1 MNSFLSKKSISFLI
15 GILTLFLHPI
25 ISILINLILIYFSPK
40 EIRKISAFFLALNLG
55 IIAYFTNPLP
65 SDDLYRHYESMNL
78 IKNLDFFEIFNSS
91 YSLVYFNT
99 IIMYIIS
106 LTGLFG
112 LYPMLYVSIG
122 YYLLFYMVLE
132 YSEKNHNSKQD
143 ILMMILFVFSIFIFR
158 DFISGLRNQFAFIL
172 CSFAIYIDY
181 FKNKTLIRNLI
192 FILSLF
198 IHTSV
203 IIVIL
208 AFTIYKLLEDKIKSY
223 KLNLIAYFTVPI
235 LIVFFMLLKNLNV
248 TNSFLLKIVNY
259 FTCFGYNNFNVLL
272 FKLLIFSL
280 IGFSLFICRRNS
292 IKLIRFISFFWFLSL
307 GAIFNMTLFYRFNY
321 LIYGLSIIPMLNLLN
336 FYKCR
341 KIFYFLILLILIL
354 SIFLMYRSILAY
366 PWNFSI
372 DFFELFP
379 ILNSM
384 L

>member
-1 MNSFLSKKSISFLI
+1 M
-15 GILTLFLHPI
+15 
-25 ISILINLILIYFSPK
+25 
-40 EIRKISAFFLALNLG
+40 
-55 IIAYFTNPLP
+55 
-65 SDDLYRHYESMNL
+65 YRHYESMNL